1 MLIIIIIREAN
12 TGEKREREIQDK
24 QIVWEREEVLVLA
37 IIWLMYL
44 IMEAITETCYLHCAQ
59 VILIMHLIECMNINF
74 VCHFVLITCIC
85 TCM

>member
-37 IIWLMYL
+37 IIWLMLFNNGSYHRNL
-44 IMEAITETCYLHCAQ
+44 LFTLCTSY
-59 VILIMHLIECMNINF
+59 IN
-74 VCHFVLITCIC
+74 HAPY
-85 TCM
+85 